1 MVRTIVRDPM
11 FLAQPSQPA
20 TAMDGQVVED
30 LQDTLM
36 ANADR
41 CVGLAANMIGVK
53 KRILVFALGPMAIPM
68 LNPVV
73 LKKSGPYEAEEGC
86 LSLDGQ
92 RKTTRYRVIEVEY
105 QDAQM
110 QKKRQTFEG
119 FVAQIIQH
127 EMDHFEGILI

>member
-86 LSLDGQ
+86 LLLDGQ

>member
-20 TAMDGQVVED
+20 TSMDSQVVAD

-73 LKKSGPYEAEEGC
+73 LKKSGLYEAEEGC
-86 LSLDGQ
+86 LSLAGQ

>member
-1 MVRTIVRDPM
+1 MVRKIVRDQM
-11 FLAQPSQPA
+11 FLSQPSAPA
-20 TAMDGQVVED
+20 TAMDMQVVVD
-30 LQDTLM
+30 LMDTLQ

-41 CVGLAANMIGVK
+41 CVGLAANMIGEK

-68 LNPVV
+68 LNPVI
-73 LKKSGPYEAEEGC
+73 LKKAGAYETEEGC

-92 RKTTRYRVIEVEY
+92 RKTTRYRSIEVEY
-105 QDAQM
+105 QDQKL

-127 EMDHFEGILI
+127 EMDHFEGKII